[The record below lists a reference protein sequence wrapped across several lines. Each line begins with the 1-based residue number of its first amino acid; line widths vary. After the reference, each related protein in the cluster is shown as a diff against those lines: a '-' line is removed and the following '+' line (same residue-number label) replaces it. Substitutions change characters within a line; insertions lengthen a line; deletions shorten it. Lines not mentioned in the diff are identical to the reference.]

1 MVAKLQNR
9 KITGYPLFFSFI
21 QFSAIEIRFS
31 LFSHK
36 AFDKLITKNGKK
48 DGVPMLV
55 GELEPFFN

>member
-9 KITGYPLFFSFI
+9 KDHSVT
-21 QFSAIEIRFS
+21 AIFLIYSISSNKNWTS

-36 AFDKLITKNGKK
+36 AFDELITENGKK

>member
-9 KITGYPLFFSFI
+9 KDHSV
-21 QFSAIEIRFS
+21 SAIFLIYYIFGNRNWIR

-48 DGVPMLV
+48 DGVPMIV
-55 GELEPFFN
+55 GELESFFK